1 MLPGTG
7 AVRAECGIAGA
18 GGDLVLH
25 SPCHCLRIV
34 SIGRNSVN
42 TIPNTTTIDTS
53 LFLVFMLLSF
63 HTNGQDIGIAPP
75 ANRHINVSTFPAS
88 HPFLLLIKVISQR
101 YLPKGGT
108 CFTATGGFPFETTK
122 AAQSMKSLHR
132 RTSNTHTHLRFEK
145 PM

>member
-1 MLPGTG
+1 MLSGTG
-7 AVRAECGIAGA
+7 AVRAECGFAGA

-63 HTNGQDIGIAPP
+63 HTNGQDIGIAPL
-75 ANRHINVSTFPAS
+75 ANRHIDVSSFPAS

-101 YLPKGGT
+101 YLPGVVLASWPLAVFPLRQQKRRRALNPY
-108 CFTATGGFPFETTK
+108 TAEH
-122 AAQSMKSLHR
+122 Q
-132 RTSNTHTHLRFEK
+132 THI
-145 PM
+145 PI